1 MRHLAV
7 ILSVGLFFL
16 AGCAGSGRAVYSG
29 TMEAEEVDISVL
41 GTGRIEKVFVKEGD
55 LVEEGTPLLMVDH
68 ELLSLQ
74 RDQAIFALAALQEK
88 ITGLEKSRE
97 TAEVNFERVSR
108 LYQDG
113 ALSKARY
120 DDAETSYVGA
130 KSALQGALMDAER
143 VKKEIAVLEKQISD
157 CTVAAPRSGTV
168 SEVLYK
174 AGEFVRTGSVV
185 LTLADLSTLDIRFYV
200 PEKDLDN
207 IRVGAPVDIIP
218 DAMPGISYQGRITT
232 VARESEF
239 TPKSVQTKDERVLLV
254 YKVEAEVANSDGKL
268 KSGMNG
274 DVVIS
279 PDTEDDENSH

>member
-1 MRHLAV
+1 MRQIAV
-7 ILSVGLFFL
+7 ILSAGLFFL
-16 AGCAGSGRAVYSG
+16 AGCAGPEKAVYSG

-41 GTGRIEKVFVKEGD
+41 GTGMIEKIF
-55 LVEEGTPLLMVDH
+55 VEEGDEVGEGEPLLAVDH

-74 RDQAIFALAALQEK
+74 RDQAGFALASLQEK
-88 ITGLEKSRE
+88 LKSLEKSRE

-108 LYQDG
+108 LYQEG

-120 DDAETSYVGA
+120 DEAETSYVGA

-157 CTVAAPRSGTV
+157 CTVAAPRPGTV
-168 SEVLYK
+168 TEVLYK
-174 AGEFVRTGSVV
+174 AGEFVRAGSVV

-200 PEKDLDN
+200 PEKDLEN
-207 IRVGAPVDIIP
+207 IRVGATVNIIP
-218 DAMPGISYQGRITT
+218 DAMPGISYHGRITT

-254 YKVEAEVANSDGKL
+254 YKVEAEVRNSDGKL

-279 PDTEDDENSH
+279 LDTEDDENSH